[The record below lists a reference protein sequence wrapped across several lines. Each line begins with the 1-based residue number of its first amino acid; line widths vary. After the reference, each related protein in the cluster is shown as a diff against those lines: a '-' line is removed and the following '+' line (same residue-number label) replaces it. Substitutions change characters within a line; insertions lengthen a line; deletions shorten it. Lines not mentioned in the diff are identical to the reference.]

1 MLKEANLSLFYLTIK
16 LYLWGQSCQF
26 SAVWGHSEC
35 VSSKGFLSALAW
47 TEWLTGSLLETSNH
61 PSLFPHWPVY
71 SKLSLV
77 QPFSFTHHS
86 CRRNSTDHRMLEAQW
101 CWNTNV
107 KHFTNADSVFSRMR
121 ATENNRSWD
130 PDLWMNDWTDRKRN
144 CHKSFISSHHHS
156 VAVICCTCFVEW
168 EETRPPLSSN
178 LPSRW
183 FAEKCVTGTL
193 PKKSL
198 L

>member
-26 SAVWGHSEC
+26 SAVWGRSEC

-61 PSLFPHWPVY
+61 PSLLPHWPVY

-107 KHFTNADSVFSRMR
+107 KHFTNADSVLGSRFVDER
-121 ATENNRSWD
+121 LNRQ
-130 PDLWMNDWTDRKRN
+130 RN

-156 VAVICCTCFVEW
+156 SCNLLYMFRRVGRD
-168 EETRPPLSSN
+168 ETS
-178 LPSRW
+178 
-183 FAEKCVTGTL
+183 FIQ
-193 PKKSL
+193 
-198 L
+198 

>member
-1 MLKEANLSLFYLTIK
+1 MTEAFLGRAPSDCLFVCEVFQFSIWTDWTHSMLKEANLSLFYLTIK

-26 SAVWGHSEC
+26 SAVWGRSEC

-61 PSLFPHWPVY
+61 PSLLPHWPVY

-107 KHFTNADSVFSRMR
+107 KHFTNADSVLGSRFVDER
-121 ATENNRSWD
+121 LNRQ
-130 PDLWMNDWTDRKRN
+130 REK
-144 CHKSFISSHHHS
+144 
-156 VAVICCTCFVEW
+156 
-168 EETRPPLSSN
+168 
-178 LPSRW
+178 LP
-183 FAEKCVTGTL
+183 
-193 PKKSL
+193 
-198 L
+198 